1 VPLVAL
7 APLQE
12 PEAVQLVALVLLQVR
27 VELPPDVMAVGLAEI
42 VTVGAGLALVVTLSA
57 LVCRSS

>member
-57 LVCRSS
+57 LV